1 MLLTFAYRIVN
12 LEQENF
18 ALCGF
23 GSEEIPVPL
32 MSVSLISSI
41 LSELFILCVFMLW
54 EILVAVCILFNV

>member
-12 LEQENF
+12 LEQEKL

-32 MSVSLISSI
+32 ISVSLISSI
-41 LSELFILCVFMLW
+41 SSGLFIFW
-54 EILVAVCILFNV
+54 ERQ

>member
-12 LEQENF
+12 LEQEKL

-32 MSVSLISSI
+32 ISVSLISFISSTLLISSI
-41 LSELFILCVFMLW
+41 SSGLFIFW
-54 EILVAVCILFNV
+54 ETPVDVCT

>member
-12 LEQENF
+12 LEQEKL

-32 MSVSLISSI
+32 ISVSLISSI
-41 LSELFILCVFMLW
+41 SSGLFIFW
-54 EILVAVCILFNV
+54 ETPVDVCTLFIV